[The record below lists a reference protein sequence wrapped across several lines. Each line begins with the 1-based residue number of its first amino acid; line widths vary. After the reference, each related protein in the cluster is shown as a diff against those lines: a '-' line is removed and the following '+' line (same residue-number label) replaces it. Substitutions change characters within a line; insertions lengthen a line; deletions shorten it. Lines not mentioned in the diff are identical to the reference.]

1 MTGLSTIPAL
11 NRIANRA
18 CTDILDQRLPG
29 LFKTRLECAGEEWRD
44 PLAAQLADIDAEIG
58 DQTPPDDWISTAR
71 DIDVMAL
78 CMRFWC
84 KRGAPA
90 SLIAK
95 VDEFAQMPGLQG
107 RIFARVKENIHVQ

>member
-1 MTGLSTIPAL
+1 MTGFSSIPAL
-11 NRIANRA
+11 NRIADSA
-18 CTDILDQRLPG
+18 AMDILDRRLPG
-29 LFKTRLECAGEEWRD
+29 LFKTRLECAGDGWRE
-44 PLAAQLADIDAEIG
+44 PLAAQLAEIDAEIG
-58 DQTPPDDWISTAR
+58 DQTPPDEWIAAAR
-71 DIDVMAL
+71 DIDALAL

-95 VDEFAQMPGLQG
+95 VDEFARMPGLQG

>member
-44 PLAAQLADIDAEIG
+44 PLAAQLADIDAQIPRILPYLIG
-58 DQTPPDDWISTAR
+58 
-71 DIDVMAL
+71 
-78 CMRFWC
+78 
-84 KRGAPA
+84 KGAA
-90 SLIAK
+90 VAT
-95 VDEFAQMPGLQG
+95 E
-107 RIFARVKENIHVQ
+107 